1 MSLDANAKL
10 GPQVIPND
18 PHGQSANGELLLGI
32 LVRNNLIVC
41 NGTDLCVGLLTRTR
55 KTINREEKSI
65 IDFLI
70 VCEELFSLMIE
81 MKVDEEKKYPI
92 ESYSK
97 TTTQVKISQTDH
109 NMVIG
114 KFNLKVH
121 QMKDKSR
128 REIFK
133 YNDIDGQKRFKEF
146 TSQNVLSK
154 CFEEPDIMKASE
166 KWLTELKNIL
176 HRSFKRIRVGNKR
189 KFNDPTV
196 ENIKLKHKFKN
207 ELAEL
212 LNNENDDKER
222 IKKKHDLEDKIEHIE
237 NEIANATSEKH
248 SALITEHFNELT
260 GEDGEFSILKM
271 LN

>member
-1 MSLDANAKL
+1 
-10 GPQVIPND
+10 
-18 PHGQSANGELLLGI
+18 
-32 LVRNNLIVC
+32 
-41 NGTDLCVGLLTRTR
+41 
-55 KTINREEKSI
+55 
-65 IDFLI
+65 
-70 VCEELFSLMIE
+70 MIE

-166 KWLTELKNIL
+166 KWLKELKNIL
-176 HRSFKRIRVGNKR
+176 HRSFKRIRIGNRR

-271 LN
+271 WNL